1 MRNHKIIHT
10 LVALVA
16 ASMSQGCQAGLETDG
31 TEMAATERRFEL
43 IEGPDVVKCWA
54 ERDTSTTDDFF
65 RSDGLYCQRLDVSDF
80 PLIIRGSVNA
90 FGEGGNV
97 SGARLADLG
106 AEPVRLLSL
115 RADEYPAEVQI
126 DLLID
131 NGANDVTGFR
141 PRRLVRTFE
150 VAQPDAE
157 PTTARVPFDLWPVQV
172 TALEAGLSGAHLD
185 GYQLDVA
192 PFAQDGAPEIAIEQ
206 AWLPTLALGRQEATL
221 IAVSRGTT
229 ELTGTARIGSQDDVA
244 MTLTGPG
251 RYVVDPNGLR
261 ALDDSDADTRSE
273 GPTYT
278 QCWLN
283 PVVMALPEG
292 APEDAV
298 PETRYQPTCARQV
311 VEHLDVQGLSARI
324 MATGQ
329 ETATSGTIPLDGA
342 ARAMT
347 EPLPAERF
355 PVTIEVD
362 ASVSS
367 SALGFR
373 EALQNEALGGEVTLT
388 LDNVDQRVGLDLPF
402 AFGTVTLLPDTDGGA
417 QMFQGSLDD
426 YVVVLGRPWA
436 GRHSLAVTDV
446 AFPFVMQD
454 PVTTTFVV
462 SSHQTELT
470 GKAFF
475 FDGASEVSEET
486 DFTVQLGATY
496 RVTFDGFVLAP

>member
-1 MRNHKIIHT
+1 
-10 LVALVA
+10 
-16 ASMSQGCQAGLETDG
+16 
-31 TEMAATERRFEL
+31 
-43 IEGPDVVKCWA
+43 
-54 ERDTSTTDDFF
+54 
-65 RSDGLYCQRLDVSDF
+65 
-80 PLIIRGSVNA
+80 
-90 FGEGGNV
+90 
-97 SGARLADLG
+97 
-106 AEPVRLLSL
+106 
-115 RADEYPAEVQI
+115 
-126 DLLID
+126 
-131 NGANDVTGFR
+131 
-141 PRRLVRTFE
+141 
-150 VAQPDAE
+150 
-157 PTTARVPFDLWPVQV
+157 
-172 TALEAGLSGAHLD
+172 
-185 GYQLDVA
+185 
-192 PFAQDGAPEIAIEQ
+192 
-206 AWLPTLALGRQEATL
+206 
-221 IAVSRGTT
+221 
-229 ELTGTARIGSQDDVA
+229 
-244 MTLTGPG
+244 MT
-251 RYVVDPNGLR
+251 V
-261 ALDDSDADTRSE
+261 
-273 GPTYT
+273 
-278 QCWLN
+278 
-283 PVVMALPEG
+283 
-292 APEDAV
+292 
-298 PETRYQPTCARQV
+298 
-311 VEHLDVQGLSARI
+311 
-324 MATGQ
+324 
-329 ETATSGTIPLDGA
+329 
-342 ARAMT
+342 
-347 EPLPAERF
+347 PLPAERF